1 MCLLLLV
8 LSIVLMQLGVGSPA
22 VANASALFGS
32 SIWREPA
39 NEPWPDAIA
48 RHDAMFGPLQ
58 VIRIFFGGAPK
69 PWTAPELSHSR
80 PVVVSFKIS
89 PREVLEGRHDDTMR
103 AWFAAA
109 PRNRTV
115 WWVYWHEPEDN
126 IAKGEF
132 TAADYRAAFTRLDG
146 LANQASNPMLRTTQ
160 VLMDWTLD
168 SRSHR
173 NWRDYYPGANVID
186 VQAWDQ
192 YGYASEPGC
201 AHESMAAHEARV
213 PAYQTTVAEG
223 NDYAIA
229 EIGSIC
235 IPQRAAWLRD
245 VCAWGSSRAVFVTY
259 FHSFGPLGDYRL
271 NDPASRE
278 AWKSCKPGPDPT
290 RAVDF
295 DGDGLTDRA
304 VYRPAATTGTWHVL
318 QSATNSSTQRAYGAR
333 DDIPVAG
340 DYEGDGRLNYAL
352 WRPPNG
358 TWYILLADGSTRDVA
373 FGQAGDIPVPGD
385 YDGDRKTDVAV
396 WRPSNGTWY
405 VQRSSDGRIV
415 TKAWGQNGDKPV
427 LGDFDGD
434 KKTDLRSGDRRRAT
448 GTSSTAAPAAA
459 NTTPLVLPKTNR
471 FPAITT
477 AMRAPTSRSGDRP
490 TARGTCGTATTDRSC
505 CRHSGSKATYR
516 FPPTT
521 TAIRGPITRSG
532 DRPTARGTSSTAAA
546 ASLSPGSSARPATN
560 RSLSRALLKPS
571 PRQDG
576 AVRVAALSD
585 GWRTVV
591 GAGASAWVAGVG
603 PVEPHTEVADHDRE

>member
-1 MCLLLLV
+1 MCLLWV

-58 VIRIFFGGAPK
+58 AIRIFFAGAPK

-80 PVVVSFKIS
+80 PVVASFKIS

-126 IAKGEF
+126 IAKSEF

-168 SRSHR
+168 SRSQR

-229 EIGSIC
+229 EIGSLC

-278 AWKSCKPGPDPT
+278 AWKSCKPADPT

-295 DGDGLTDRA
+295 DGDGLADRA

-340 DYEGDGRLNYAL
+340 DYDGDGRLNYAL

-405 VQRSSDGRIV
+405 VQRSSDARIV
-415 TKAWGQNGDKPV
+415 TNAWGQNGDKPV

-434 KKTDLRSGDRRRAT
+434 KKTDFAVWRPSTGYWHIINSSSSSGSGEHHAFGASKDKPVPGDYNGDARTDIAVWRPSNGTWYVRHSDDGQVVSQAFGQQGDIPVPAYYDGDT
-448 GTSSTAAPAAA
+448 GTDYAVWRPSNGTWYVINSSSGLSQSRQFGQAGDKPIAVTG
-459 NTTPLVLPKTNR
+459 TPKALP
-471 FPAITT
+471 
-477 AMRAPTSRSGDRP
+477 
-490 TARGTCGTATTDRSC
+490 
-505 CRHSGSKATYR
+505 
-516 FPPTT
+516 
-521 TAIRGPITRSG
+521 
-532 DRPTARGTSSTAAA
+532 
-546 ASLSPGSSARPATN
+546 
-560 RSLSRALLKPS
+560 
-571 PRQDG
+571 
-576 AVRVAALSD
+576 
-585 GWRTVV
+585 
-591 GAGASAWVAGVG
+591 
-603 PVEPHTEVADHDRE
+603 